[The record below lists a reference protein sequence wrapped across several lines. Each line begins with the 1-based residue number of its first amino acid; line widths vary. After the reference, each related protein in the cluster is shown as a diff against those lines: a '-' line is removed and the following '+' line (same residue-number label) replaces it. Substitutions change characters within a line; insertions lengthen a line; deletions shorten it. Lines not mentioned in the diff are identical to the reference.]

1 MIITEIET
9 MVLKDFKSE
18 EKQYLTQTF
27 DVRGQILVVN
37 TTNIYHIV
45 YRHIHL
51 YDIDGCKST
60 IS

>member
-18 EKQYLTQTF
+18 EKQYLIEAF

-37 TTNIYHIV
+37 TTHIYYIV
-45 YRHIHL
+45 YRYHL
-51 YDIDGCKST
+51 YDTDGCKSM

>member
-18 EKQYLTQTF
+18 EKQYLIETF
-27 DVRGQILVVN
+27 DVRGQILVVK

-45 YRHIHL
+45 YR
-51 YDIDGCKST
+51 
-60 IS
+60 